1 MRAKAKR
8 RAPRGIEKT
17 AVMHFR
23 VRPETLRAV
32 KEAAAASGR
41 TVSGECEA
49 QLNRAL
55 VDTSTALWPILQLLS
70 DVLAKIPEFS
80 KAARW
85 ADNPVLFDRAFN
97 VIGTV
102 LEMLRPAG
110 SIRRDATDDERQQWR
125 SIVLSYL
132 IQIRQADPSVPL
144 AKQTR
149 EQRRLVK
156 RKEDLGAIGLE
167 PILQQWFE
175 AAHKT
180 ITNEFPSVP
189 DAVQLWQVTKLL
201 MAPPVTLSG
210 KGSLSVNA
218 EVIRA
223 KKETK
228 K

>member
-55 VDTSTALWPILQLLS
+55 VDTGTALWPILQLLS

-85 ADNPVLFDRAFN
+85 AGNPVLFDRASN

-102 LEMLRPAG
+102 LEMLRPPG

-132 IQIRQADPSVPL
+132 IQIRQAELVGAASKANPRAAPSFEKKRGSRRDRTRSDPATMV
-144 AKQTR
+144 
-149 EQRRLVK
+149 
-156 RKEDLGAIGLE
+156 
-167 PILQQWFE
+167 
-175 AAHKT
+175 
-180 ITNEFPSVP
+180 
-189 DAVQLWQVTKLL
+189 
-201 MAPPVTLSG
+201 
-210 KGSLSVNA
+210 
-218 EVIRA
+218 
-223 KKETK
+223 
-228 K
+228 